1 MANPWSLY
9 RGGGWA
15 TILIIWNDL
24 GIQMYIGGPSISM
37 EYRNLKI
44 YAPIT
49 KMCKKLTFF
58 FIYKGYFKK
67 FNKALA
73 WRRMV

>member
-1 MANPWSLY
+1 
-9 RGGGWA
+9 
-15 TILIIWNDL
+15 
-24 GIQMYIGGPSISM
+24 MYIGGPSISM